1 MKKVIRHHGSW
12 VKKEIKCATAATLF
26 VTKAKTCKERA
37 WEVNGKYYTGLLLIA
52 SVVAV
57 DELSIIRGCSMIRK
71 IERENISV
79 GLLETV
85 RSNLSSN

>member
-1 MKKVIRHHGSW
+1 MENIIR
-12 VKKEIKCATAATLF
+12 
-26 VTKAKTCKERA
+26 
-37 WEVNGKYYTGLLLIA
+37 GLLLIA